1 MAQQMTKTG
10 LMILHFFNCLG
21 QSVFVDE
28 AGSQLKT
35 LMVLQAPGL
44 LQVVQ
49 LWAVLSQL
57 RRPGQ
62 SISNLPEIPY
72 VESWPAWQLMLFV
85 IFFAVAQIEYPYRI
99 YQWLRSR
106 SNMGSEQSPEAPTM
120 T

>member
-85 IFFAVAQIEYPYRI
+85 IF
-99 YQWLRSR
+99 LRWR
-106 SNMGSEQSPEAPTM
+106 KLNILTAFINGLGADLTWEASNPLKHQR
-120 T
+120 